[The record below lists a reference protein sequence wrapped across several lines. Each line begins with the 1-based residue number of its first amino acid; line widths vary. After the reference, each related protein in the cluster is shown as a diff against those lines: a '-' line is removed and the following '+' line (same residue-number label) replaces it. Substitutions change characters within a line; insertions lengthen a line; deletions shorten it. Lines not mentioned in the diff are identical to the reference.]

1 LSKAAA
7 AFAPSSFPF
16 FWPREI
22 LTEKLK
28 AYAILADLVEM
39 TFRMKLIAA
48 LAVFITLMIAVPA
61 VLGEMT
67 DYQRGVAN
75 GLKIGLFM
83 GEYYGKG
90 QYVTE
95 SAGQFNTYL
104 ENYNQFLWTSFAD
117 NQTLINEFMLSPIAV
132 WTRSSSTGVLIPDAS
147 GRVLGYPADSYFT
160 WIGAVPGTTPLNP
173 GDALPGV

>member
-1 LSKAAA
+1 
-7 AFAPSSFPF
+7 
-16 FWPREI
+16 
-22 LTEKLK
+22 
-28 AYAILADLVEM
+28 
-39 TFRMKLIAA
+39 MKLIATI
-48 LAVFITLMIAVPA
+48 AVLVTLIIAVPPA
-61 VLGEMT
+61 LGEMT
-67 DYQRGVAN
+67 EYQRGVVN

-95 SAGQFNTYL
+95 TAGQFNTYL
-104 ENYNQFLWTSFAD
+104 ENYNKFLWDSFAN

-132 WTRSSSTGVLIPDAS
+132 WPRSSRTGVLKPDAS

-160 WIGAVPGTTPLNP
+160 WIGAVPGTKPQNP

>member
-1 LSKAAA
+1 
-7 AFAPSSFPF
+7 
-16 FWPREI
+16 
-22 LTEKLK
+22 
-28 AYAILADLVEM
+28 
-39 TFRMKLIAA
+39 MKLIAA
-48 LAVFITLMIAVPA
+48 IAVLIMLIIA
-61 VLGEMT
+61 VTFALGDMT

-83 GEYYGKG
+83 GEYHGKG
-90 QYVTE
+90 QYVME

-104 ENYNQFLWTSFAD
+104 ENYNKFIWASFAN
-117 NQTLINEFMLSPIAV
+117 NQSLINEFMLSPIAV
-132 WTRSSSTGVLIPDAS
+132 ARRSSSTGVLRPDAS

>member
-1 LSKAAA
+1 
-7 AFAPSSFPF
+7 
-16 FWPREI
+16 
-22 LTEKLK
+22 
-28 AYAILADLVEM
+28 
-39 TFRMKLIAA
+39 MKLIATI
-48 LAVFITLMIAVPA
+48 AVLVTLIIAVPPA
-61 VLGEMT
+61 LGEMT
-67 DYQRGVAN
+67 DYQRGVVN

-95 SAGQFNTYL
+95 TAGQFNTYL
-104 ENYNQFLWTSFAD
+104 ENYNKFLWDSFAN

-132 WTRSSSTGVLIPDAS
+132 WPRSSRTGVLKPDAS

-160 WIGAVPGTTPLNP
+160 WIGAVPGTKPQNP

>member
-1 LSKAAA
+1 
-7 AFAPSSFPF
+7 
-16 FWPREI
+16 
-22 LTEKLK
+22 
-28 AYAILADLVEM
+28 
-39 TFRMKLIAA
+39 MKLIAA
-48 LAVFITLMIAVPA
+48 IAVLIMLIIAVPSA
-61 VLGEMT
+61 LGEMT

-83 GEYYGKG
+83 GEYHGKG
-90 QYVTE
+90 QYVME

-104 ENYNQFLWTSFAD
+104 ENYNQFLWTSFAN
-117 NQTLINEFMLSPIAV
+117 NQSLINEFMLSPIAV
-132 WTRSSSTGVLIPDAS
+132 GLQSSSTGVLRPDAS